1 LFRLPVRS
9 VQGKGEITGLI
20 NTVPFRLLAQLKQSP
35 TTYPYPQTDTT
46 PGAQAISAPILPTD
60 FTVIE
65 NRLFYKGIDVLALAD
80 ETAMPSTTYVRHLP
94 SLRANVA
101 QMHEWFN
108 TAKARTGYPGKLT
121 LAYASKANPSEPVVK
136 TLLGAGTAYEC
147 SSAFDIDVMRH
158 AHAQGWIDKDR
169 EIFINGFKIPA
180 YARGVL
186 NLRADGFQNITPIFD
201 DLEEIR
207 PFAES
212 GLSFD
217 VGLRYRT
224 ASNGEEINR
233 FGMDDD
239 DMAEAADRIA
249 HTDTLRL
256 TTFHAMHTVSA
267 SRGLQWM
274 TMAAQSLRSYA
285 RLRRIAPSLH
295 RFDIGGGTPARS
307 AEMDHQDW
315 MTQLLTLMID
325 ICAEEGIPVPDL
337 IIESGRY
344 LVQDHA
350 FRLFH
355 VFKKRGTDEGTPY
368 YMIDGSIMSSFP
380 DAWALGDKFTVMPI
394 NGWDGEFVAARLA
407 GITCDH
413 DDVYPTHRMAD
424 VPLSLPAEIEGLIV
438 GFFDC
443 GAYQETLGG
452 RGGSKH
458 CMLPEGR
465 ELILDE
471 DEFGVFVTDARNGQ
485 NSHGVLSNLGYSLS

>member
-1 LFRLPVRS
+1 MFRCLVHP

-20 NTVPFRLLAQLKQSP
+20 NTVPFQLLSQLKQSS
-35 TTYPYPQTDTT
+35 TSYPQPQSDS
-46 PGAQAISAPILPTD
+46 PVAFSAPTLPTD
-60 FTVIE
+60 FAVHD
-65 NRLFYKGIDVLALAD
+65 NRLFYKGIDVLALAH
-80 ETAMPSTTYVRHLP
+80 EAEMPSQTHIRHLP
-94 SLRANVA
+94 SLRANVSK
-101 QMHEWFN
+101 MHEWFN
-108 TAKARTGYPGKLT
+108 NAKSRTGFPGQLT

-136 TLLGAGTAYEC
+136 TLLQAGTAYEC

-158 AHAQGWIDKDR
+158 AYAQGWIDQSR

-180 YARGVL
+180 YTRGVL
-186 NLRADGFQNITPIFD
+186 NLRAEGFHNITPIFD
-201 DLEEIR
+201 DLEEVA

-212 GLSFD
+212 GLEFA
-217 VGLRYRT
+217 VGLRFRT

-249 HTDTLRL
+249 HTDNLHL

-274 TMAAQSLRSYA
+274 AMVAQSLRSYA
-285 RLRRIAPSLH
+285 RLRRIAPTLH
-295 RFDIGGGTPARS
+295 RFDIGGGTPART
-307 AEMDHQDW
+307 ANMEHQDW
-315 MTQLLTLMID
+315 MNQLLALMIQ
-325 ICAEEGIPVPDL
+325 ICDEEGVPVPDL
-337 IIESGRY
+337 VIESGRY

-355 VFKKRGTDEGTPY
+355 VFKKRNTDEGTPY
-368 YMIDGSIMSSFP
+368 YMIDGSIMSTFP
-380 DAWALGDKFTVMPI
+380 DAWALGDKFTVLPI
-394 NGWDGEFVAARLA
+394 NHWESAFVAARLA

-424 VPLSLPAEIEGLIV
+424 VPLSMPEDIEGLIV

-471 DEFGVFVTDARNGQ
+471 DEFGVFITDAREGQ
-485 NSHGVLSNLGYSLS
+485 DGRGVLSNLGYTLA